1 MLGPEQKQEEEEEEE
16 EKREGKGEGDGE
28 RREGT
33 TSEEDNAATVTFGV
47 VFYEEGG
54 GISGRF

>member
-33 TSEEDNAATVTFGV
+33 SSEEDNAATVTFGV
-47 VFYEEGG
+47 VW
-54 GISGRF
+54 SSVL

>member
-16 EKREGKGEGDGE
+16 EKREGKGEGE

-47 VFYEEGG
+47 VWSSFL
-54 GISGRF
+54 